1 MSRRRLNRLRQAR
14 RAVGTLL
21 GTAPQ
26 LRRLENDLDA
36 IRAQVGGIE
45 ARTVSQLAPD
55 RIRDSE
61 FKVFSQFGE
70 DGIIQF
76 LVSRVPIERDVFV
89 EFGVEDYR
97 ESNTR
102 FLLVHDNWRGLIMD
116 AGSSHQEFL
125 ASSGLLW
132 RHHVDAVSAFIDREN
147 INDLIVGAGIEGD
160 IGLLSIDIDGNDYWV
175 LDAIEAVSPRIV
187 VIEYNSHFGRE
198 AAVTIP
204 YDRGFVRSEAHWSN
218 LYWGASL
225 AAMRD
230 LADRKGYGLVGGNQA
245 GNNAFFVRR
254 DVIGDLREVD
264 VSDAY
269 APSRFR
275 ESLSRDGTLSY
286 VSDYADR
293 LALIADLSVYDVE
306 EKRTL
311 TIRERFGGGL
321 TGVQPPHTTDSAG

>member
-1 MSRRRLNRLRQAR
+1 M
-14 RAVGTLL
+14 
-21 GTAPQ
+21 
-26 LRRLENDLDA
+26 DA
-36 IRAQVGGIE
+36 IRAQIGGIE
-45 ARTVSQLAPD
+45 ARTVSQYAPD

-76 LVSRVPIERDVFV
+76 LVSRVPIEQAVFV
-89 EFGVEDYR
+89 EFGVDDYR

-116 AGSSHQEFL
+116 AGSSHQDFL
-125 ASSGLLW
+125 AGSGLLW

-147 INDLIVGAGIEGD
+147 INDLLVGAEIEGD

-175 LDAIEAVSPRIV
+175 LEAIEAVSPRIV
-187 VIEYNSHFGRE
+187 VVEYNSHFGRD

-225 AAMRD
+225 AAMRQ
-230 LADRKGYGLVGGNQA
+230 LADRKGYGLVGGNKA

-254 DVIGDLREVD
+254 DVIGEIPEVD
-264 VSDAY
+264 VSDAHATLRY
-269 APSRFR
+269 
-275 ESLSRDGTLSY
+275 RDWLTPDSATNY
-286 VSDYADR
+286 VRDYGDR
-293 LALIADLSVYDVE
+293 LALIADLPVYDVE

-311 TIRERFGGGL
+311 LIRERFGLG
-321 TGVQPPHTTDSAG
+321 

>member
-1 MSRRRLNRLRQAR
+1 LLRAQLGDLQAR
-14 RAVGTLL
+14 AVAELP
-21 GTAPQ
+21 ADA
-26 LRRLENDLDA
+26 LRN
-36 IRAQVGGIE
+36 
-45 ARTVSQLAPD
+45 
-55 RIRDSE
+55 SE

-76 LVSRVPIERDVFV
+76 LVSRVTIERDVFV

-102 FLLVHDNWRGLIMD
+102 FLLVHDNWRGLVMD

-125 ASSGLLW
+125 ISSGLLW
-132 RHHVDAVSAFIDREN
+132 RHHVDAVSTFIDRAN
-147 INDLIVGAGIEGD
+147 INDLIVGAGVEGD

-175 LDAIEAVSPRIV
+175 MDAIEAVSPRIMV
-187 VIEYNSHFGRE
+187 VEYNSAFGRT

-204 YDRGFVRSEAHWSN
+204 YDQGFVRSEAHWSN

-225 AAMRD
+225 AALRR
-230 LADRKGYGLVGGNQA
+230 LADRRGYGLVGGNRA

-254 DVIGDLREVD
+254 DVIGDVPEVD

-275 ESLSRDGTLSY
+275 ESLNPDGGLSY
-286 VSDYADR
+286 VSDYSER
-293 LALIADLSVYDVE
+293 LALIADLQVHDVE
-306 EKRTL
+306 EERTL
-311 TIRERFGGGL
+311 TIRERFGL
-321 TGVQPPHTTDSAG
+321 D

>member
-1 MSRRRLNRLRQAR
+1 MDSL
-14 RAVGTLL
+14 
-21 GTAPQ
+21 
-26 LRRLENDLDA
+26 
-36 IRAQVGGIE
+36 RAQIGGIE
-45 ARTVSQLAPD
+45 ARTVSQYAPD

-76 LVSRVPIERDVFV
+76 LVSRVPIEQAVFV
-89 EFGVEDYR
+89 EFGVDDYR

-116 AGSSHQEFL
+116 AGSSHQDFL
-125 ASSGLLW
+125 AGSGLLW
-132 RHHVDAVSAFIDREN
+132 RHHVDAVSAFIEREN
-147 INDLIVGAGIEGD
+147 INDLLVGAEIEGD

-175 LDAIEAVSPRIV
+175 LEAIEAVSPRIV
-187 VIEYNSHFGRE
+187 VVEYNSHFGRD

-225 AAMRD
+225 AAMRQ
-230 LADRKGYGLVGGNQA
+230 LADRKGYGLVGGNKA

-254 DVIGDLREVD
+254 DVIGEIPEVD
-264 VSDAY
+264 VADAHATLHY
-269 APSRFR
+269 
-275 ESLSRDGTLSY
+275 RDWLTHDSATNY
-286 VSDYADR
+286 VRDYSNR
-293 LALIADLSVYDVE
+293 LALIADLPVYDVE

-311 TIRERFGGGL
+311 PIRERFGLG
-321 TGVQPPHTTDSAG
+321 

>member
-1 MSRRRLNRLRQAR
+1 MRRLARIRQAVGSLAGASAEIA
-14 RAVGTLL
+14 RA
-21 GTAPQ
+21 Q
-26 LRRLENDLDA
+26 RDLDSL
-36 IRAQVGGIE
+36 RAQLGDLQTNAV
-45 ARTVSQLAPD
+45 ARLAANAL
-55 RIRDSE
+55 RSSE

-76 LVSRVPIERDVFV
+76 LVSRVPIEQAVFV
-89 EFGVEDYR
+89 EFGVDDYR

-116 AGSSHQEFL
+116 AGSSHQDFL
-125 ASSGLLW
+125 AGSGLLW

-147 INDLIVGAGIEGD
+147 INDLLVGAEIEGD

-175 LDAIEAVSPRIV
+175 LEAIEAVSPRIV
-187 VIEYNSHFGRE
+187 VIEYNSHFGRD

-225 AAMRD
+225 AAMRQ
-230 LADRKGYGLVGGNQA
+230 LADRKGYGLVGGNKA

-254 DVIGDLREVD
+254 DVIGEIPEVG
-264 VSDAY
+264 VPDAY

-275 ESLSRDGTLSY
+275 ESRSPDGSLSY
-286 VSDYADR
+286 VSDHSNR
-293 LALIADLSVYDVE
+293 LALIADLPVYDVE

-311 TIRERFGGGL
+311 LIRERFGLG
-321 TGVQPPHTTDSAG
+321 